1 MQLTAPAAQTHNGG
15 SLLVGAFDEDE
26 SAASFQEALRAFR
39 GENKAARN
47 AGASAAAS
55 TGGVPAQ
62 RASRFS
68 VPQPAAPLEPTLAD
82 KVAALKGEL
91 GLASDLSM
99 VEAVAAANSAVGL
112 DTIGSLADQV
122 GRLLRETGIQVSR
135 SAAPPPAAPTASSP
149 GGGTASAGTST
160 AEAGGGRPSS
170 SQGVMTTQTQPTS
183 SFYERFL
190 EQKRK
195 DGVA

>member
-1 MQLTAPAAQTHNGG
+1 MKQTK
-15 SLLVGAFDEDE
+15 E
-26 SAASFQEALRAFR
+26 S
-39 GENKAARN
+39 N
-47 AGASAAAS
+47 A
-55 TGGVPAQ
+55 
-62 RASRFS
+62 
-68 VPQPAAPLEPTLAD
+68 
-82 KVAALKGEL
+82 KAALKGEL

-135 SAAPPPAAPTASSP
+135 SAPAAPTASSP
-149 GGGTASAGTST
+149 GGGKASAGTST

-170 SQGVMTTQTQPTS
+170 GQGVMTTQTQPTS